1 MSGQKQFYSFFRF
14 ISIYHLARIT
24 LPKKSKSTKYL
35 LKQNVKGNFFEE
47 LLWKVPSKIY
57 KVNLLWKK
65 MEKKNGLLLFPNI
78 STEQWGYSL

>member
-65 MEKKNGLLLFPNI
+65 MEKKWFVIISEYQHRTMGL
-78 STEQWGYSL
+78 